1 MARNV
6 GGGYIFL
13 THKRGFF
20 MRFFKYGLSSVAAAC
35 FLFLGCGDDSSSN
48 SNDDGAMSSINQEI
62 TSSSSVADFSSSL
75 EGDVMSSGIMS
86 AATAV
91 ESSSNMVLSGDDKPV
106 SQNAVSSSVVAS
118 SSDVATPSSVAASSS
133 DAASSAVSSD
143 AKIAA
148 SSSSVAASSPSVA
161 VTQGNTFDSMFF
173 GAWVGGPEET
183 PQPSA
188 ANVAAFEKLQD
199 RHLDV
204 ISVFSLWQYNDWNW
218 TRTYADIAKQNG
230 SILLVTWMPTPYT
243 AADILSGKCDNY
255 IDDFARG
262 VKDFGD
268 EIWLRPLHEANGDWY
283 TWGTG
288 KDGVNNSSDKVAE
301 AFRYIVK
308 RFRTIGVPNVKWV
321 WTTNA
326 SNSGAGTSL
335 TGAYPGDE
343 YVDYNSIDGYNW
355 GAAQS
360 WSSWQSFST
369 VFSEAYKALSAYDK
383 PMFIAEFA
391 STEKGGNKAEWIN
404 EMFRDL
410 PTKFPKIVGLMW
422 FSQSKEDNEGDW
434 ALNTSDAA
442 VEAWKKGIA
451 SYPQAKR

>member
-1 MARNV
+1 MKA
-6 GGGYIFL
+6 
-13 THKRGFF
+13 
-20 MRFFKYGLSSVAAAC
+20 FKIGIGSAFVAC
-35 FLFLGCGDDSSSN
+35 SMFLGCGDDSSSDSLVEISSADQEIYSSSMVVDNLSSFGGEMMSSEIN
-48 SNDDGAMSSINQEI
+48 SSETFFESSSSIAGAENIEPVSQGALSSLSVPESSSDITVFSSAEPSAMSSAI
-62 TSSSSVADFSSSL
+62 SL
-75 EGDVMSSGIMS
+75 
-86 AATAV
+86 V
-91 ESSSNMVLSGDDKPV
+91 ESSDANF
-106 SQNAVSSSVVAS
+106 AVSSSSEPVS
-118 SSDVATPSSVAASSS
+118 SE
-133 DAASSAVSSD
+133 SSAV
-143 AKIAA
+143 K
-148 SSSSVAASSPSVA
+148 
-161 VTQGNTFDSMFF
+161 QGTFDSMFF

-183 PQPSA
+183 PQPTA
-188 ANVAAFEKLQD
+188 ANVAAFERLQD

-243 AADILSGKCDNY
+243 AADILSGKCDSY

-288 KDGVNNSSDKVAE
+288 TDGVNNSSDKVAE

-308 RFRTIGVPNVKWV
+308 RFRAIDVPNVKWV

-326 SNSGAGTSL
+326 SNSGAGSSL

-360 WSSWQSFST
+360 WSSWQSFSS
-369 VFSEAYKALSAYDK
+369 VFSKAYNALSAYDK
-383 PMFIAEFA
+383 PLFIAEF
-391 STEKGGNKAEWIN
+391 SSSEKGGNKAKWIN
-404 EMFRDL
+404 DMFRDL
-410 PTKFPKIVGLMW
+410 PTKFPKIIGLMW
-422 FSQSKEDNEGDW
+422 FSQSKENNEGDW

-442 VEAWKKGIA
+442 VEAWKNGISA
-451 SYPQAKR
+451 YPQAKR

>member
-1 MARNV
+1 MN
-6 GGGYIFL
+6 F
-13 THKRGFF
+13 
-20 MRFFKYGLSSVAAAC
+20 FFKNFFCMALGCA
-35 FLFLGCGDDSSSN
+35 FLLGCGDEVTSPDDGTYLLGVVQNPSSSDFVPTSSAEVAQISSATLGSIPSSSGVVEN
-48 SNDDGAMSSINQEI
+48 LISSSDEVVPMSSSVENTVLSSEVIMPL
-62 TSSSSVADFSSSL
+62 SSSSENLVSSS
-75 EGDVMSSGIMS
+75 GGVMSS
-86 AATAV
+86 
-91 ESSSNMVLSGDDKPV
+91 
-106 SQNAVSSSVVAS
+106 
-118 SSDVATPSSVAASSS
+118 
-133 DAASSAVSSD
+133 
-143 AKIAA
+143 
-148 SSSSVAASSPSVA
+148 SSSSEISVK
-161 VTQGNTFDSMFF
+161 QGTFDSMFF

-183 PQPSA
+183 PQPTA
-188 ANVAAFEKLQD
+188 ANVAAFERLQD

-218 TRTYADIAKQNG
+218 TRTYANIAKQNG

-243 AADILSGKCDNY
+243 AADILSGKCDSY

-288 KDGVNNSSDKVAE
+288 TDGVNNSSDKVAE

-308 RFRTIGVPNVKWV
+308 RFRAIDVPNVKWV

-326 SNSGAGTSL
+326 SNSGAGSSL

-360 WSSWQSFST
+360 WSSWQSFSS
-369 VFSEAYKALSAYDK
+369 VFSKAYNALSAYDK
-383 PMFIAEFA
+383 PLFIAEFA
-391 STEKGGNKAEWIN
+391 SSEKGGNKAEWIN

-410 PTKFPKIVGLMW
+410 PTKFPKIIGLMW
-422 FSQSKEDNEGDW
+422 FSQSKENNEGDW

-442 VEAWKKGIA
+442 VEAWKKGISA
-451 SYPQAKR
+451 YPQAKR

>member
-1 MARNV
+1 MGIVSMAMFGCDDGGATEPSTVNPESSTTPDV
-6 GGGYIFL
+6 GTSSAAPDVL
-13 THKRGFF
+13 
-20 MRFFKYGLSSVAAAC
+20 LSSASQDVMQSSAVVDEA
-35 FLFLGCGDDSSSN
+35 SSS
-48 SNDDGAMSSINQEI
+48 AIATSSAIPDAVTSSAAGDVTI
-62 TSSSSVADFSSSL
+62 TSSATVTSSATADVVTSSATPDVVTSSESSEPSSSANAP
-75 EGDVMSSGIMS
+75 
-86 AATAV
+86 AA
-91 ESSSNMVLSGDDKPV
+91 G
-106 SQNAVSSSVVAS
+106 
-118 SSDVATPSSVAASSS
+118 
-133 DAASSAVSSD
+133 
-143 AKIAA
+143 
-148 SSSSVAASSPSVA
+148 
-161 VTQGNTFDSMFF
+161 GRTFDSMFF

-243 AADILSGKCDNY
+243 AADILSGQCDSY

-326 SNSGAGTSL
+326 SNSGAGSSL

-343 YVDYNSIDGYNW
+343 YVDYTSIDGYNW

-410 PTKFPKIVGLMW
+410 PTKFPKIIGLMW

-442 VEAWKKGIA
+442 VEAWKNGISA
-451 SYPQAKR
+451 YPAAKR

>member
-1 MARNV
+1 MNV
-6 GGGYIFL
+6 
-13 THKRGFF
+13 KKW
-20 MRFFKYGLSSVAAAC
+20 MMVVAGLFSMMTI
-35 FLFLGCGDDSSSN
+35 GCAD
-48 SNDDGAMSSINQEI
+48 
-62 TSSSSVADFSSSL
+62 SSSSVTADGEEPVLYSSGEMPMESSAGAMTALSSSEMVPEQL
-75 EGDVMSSGIMS
+75 SSAKIPEQSSSSGVPAVSASDFLSSEALSSETQMPMSSVVMSSSIVQM
-86 AATAV
+86 
-91 ESSSNMVLSGDDKPV
+91 
-106 SQNAVSSSVVAS
+106 Q
-118 SSDVATPSSVAASSS
+118 
-133 DAASSAVSSD
+133 
-143 AKIAA
+143 
-148 SSSSVAASSPSVA
+148 SSSSMVQQSSPSVSSA
-161 VTQGNTFDSMFF
+161 AEGNGSFDSMFF
-173 GAWVGGPEET
+173 GAWVGGTEET

-243 AADILSGKCDNY
+243 AADILSGKCDSY

-262 VKDFGD
+262 VKDFGE

-308 RFRTIGVPNVKWV
+308 RFRAIGVPNVKWV

-422 FSQSKEDNEGDW
+422 FSQSKEENEGDW

-442 VEAWKKGIA
+442 VEAWKTGLRT
-451 SYPQAKR
+451 YPAAQRLR

>member
-1 MARNV
+1 MGAVVRATYV
-6 GGGYIFL
+6 FL
-13 THKRGFF
+13 FDKKGFC
-20 MRFFKYGLSSVAAAC
+20 MRMLKFSLGSAIVAC
-35 FLFLGCGDDSSSN
+35 SLFLGCGEDSTSNSIAEISSS
-48 SNDDGAMSSINQEI
+48 DQGFF
-62 TSSSSVADFSSSL
+62 SSSSAMDI
-75 EGDVMSSGIMS
+75 MSSFEGGGMFSGINS
-86 AATAV
+86 STTV
-91 ESSSNMVLSGDDKPV
+91 LESSSSIASADNVKPA
-106 SQNAVSSSVVAS
+106 SQNAQSSSSEAPQSSSAS
-118 SSDVATPSSVAASSS
+118 SSSSIASSLLTI
-133 DAASSAVSSD
+133 SSD
-143 AKIAA
+143 AKSSV
-148 SSSSVAASSPSVA
+148 SSSSMPTSSEA
-161 VTQGNTFDSMFF
+161 QKAKQGTFDSMFF

-183 PQPSA
+183 PQPTA
-188 ANVAAFEKLQD
+188 ANVAAFERLQD

-243 AADILSGKCDNY
+243 AADILSGKCDSY

-262 VKDFGD
+262 VKEFGD

-288 KDGVNNSSDKVAE
+288 TDGVNNSSDKVAE

-308 RFRTIGVPNVKWV
+308 RFRTIDVPNVKWV

-326 SNSGAGTSL
+326 SNSGAGSSL
-335 TGAYPGDE
+335 TGAYPGDDF
-343 YVDYNSIDGYNW
+343 VDYNSIDGYNW

-360 WSSWQSFST
+360 WSSWQSFSS

-383 PMFIAEFA
+383 PLFIAEFA
-391 STEKGGNKAEWIN
+391 SSEKGGNKAEWIN

-410 PTKFPKIVGLMW
+410 PTKFPKIIGLMW
-422 FSQSKEDNEGDW
+422 FSQSKENNEGDW

-442 VEAWKKGIA
+442 VEAWKKGISA
-451 SYPQAKR
+451 YPQAKR

>member
-1 MARNV
+1 
-6 GGGYIFL
+6 
-13 THKRGFF
+13 
-20 MRFFKYGLSSVAAAC
+20 
-35 FLFLGCGDDSSSN
+35 
-48 SNDDGAMSSINQEI
+48 MSSGINSSTTFFES
-62 TSSSSVADFSSSL
+62 SSSSV
-75 EGDVMSSGIMS
+75 
-86 AATAV
+86 
-91 ESSSNMVLSGDDKPV
+91 P
-106 SQNAVSSSVVAS
+106 AS
-118 SSDVATPSSVAASSS
+118 SSDVAVSSSSAPISSSDAVSSSVESSDAKPAVSSNSEPASSESSAPASSS
-133 DAASSAVSSD
+133 DAVSSSAESSD
-143 AKIAA
+143 AKPAVSSNSEPA
-148 SSSSVAASSPSVA
+148 SSESSA
-161 VTQGNTFDSMFF
+161 VKQGTFDSMFF

-188 ANVAAFEKLQD
+188 ANVAAFERLQD

-243 AADILSGKCDNY
+243 AADILSGKCDSY

-262 VKDFGD
+262 VKEFGD

-288 KDGVNNSSDKVAE
+288 TDGVNNSSDKVAE

-308 RFRTIGVPNVKWV
+308 RFRTIDVPNVKWV

-326 SNSGAGTSL
+326 SNSGAGSSL

-355 GAAQS
+355 GTAQS
-360 WSSWQSFST
+360 WSSWQSFSS

-383 PMFIAEFA
+383 PLFIAEF
-391 STEKGGNKAEWIN
+391 SSSEKGGNKAEWIS

-410 PTKFPKIVGLMW
+410 PSKFPKIVGLMW

-442 VEAWKKGIA
+442 VEAWKKGISA
-451 SYPQAKR
+451 YPQAKR